1 MVEML
6 TEMMMGLSSKNMS
19 EYIKVV
25 VKSKIVGHH
34 ELREAARA
42 GGALRRV
49 HDKKKSTTTTALDI
63 RQPAAVRQS
72 ISYFAILIFVVGF

>member
-1 MVEML
+1 ML

-34 ELREAARA
+34 ELQGGDGRQRVTA
-42 GGALRRV
+42 GQ
-49 HDKKKSTTTTALDI
+49 KKMTLCQNSE
-63 RQPAAVRQS
+63 
-72 ISYFAILIFVVGF
+72 IFKKNLHTYPDPL

>member
-34 ELREAARA
+34 ELQGGDGRQRA
-42 GGALRRV
+42 
-49 HDKKKSTTTTALDI
+49 TAGQKNDFMPK
-63 RQPAAVRQS
+63 Q
-72 ISYFAILIFVVGF
+72 

>member
-42 GGALRRV
+42 AHCGGFV
-49 HDKKKSTTTTALDI
+49 IKKKSTTTTALDI